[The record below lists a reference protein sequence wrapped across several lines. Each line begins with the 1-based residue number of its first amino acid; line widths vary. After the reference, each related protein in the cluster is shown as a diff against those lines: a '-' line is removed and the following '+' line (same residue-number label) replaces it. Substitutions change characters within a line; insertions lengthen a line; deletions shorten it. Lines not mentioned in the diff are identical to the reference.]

1 VHVWSAIVILDYRLR
16 RSVFLAATAFLIA
29 LAGART
35 VAGGGQW
42 GPWVPYG
49 YYGVNDLPASI
60 RIEAEPREA
69 QVFVDG
75 YYAGVVDDFDG
86 ASQRLRLAPGG
97 ATITLYL
104 EGYRTE
110 QRRLYLPP
118 GVDQRVRLTM
128 QRLAPGERSEPPMA
142 PGDGNDVQAGDVAR
156 AGDQPPPADVP
167 GREPSGER
175 VLTASM
181 RVGIL
186 ALRIDPADVEVLIDG
201 ERWVGAAGQPLIE
214 IRLAEGRH
222 RLEVRRAGL
231 TTYTQDV
238 LIQRDQT
245 LTLRIELR

>member
-1 VHVWSAIVILDYRLR
+1 MILDFRFHR
-16 RSVFLAATAFLIA
+16 FVVVVTTALLVAFV
-29 LAGART
+29 GART
-35 VAGGGQW
+35 MAGGGQG

-60 RIEAEPREA
+60 RIEVEPREA

-86 ASQRLRLAPGG
+86 ASQRLRLTPGG
-97 ATITLYL
+97 VTITLFL

-110 QRRLYLPP
+110 QQRLYLPP

-128 QRLAPGERSEPPMA
+128 QRLAPGERSEPPMV
-142 PGDGNDVQAGDVAR
+142 PGDGGDAQAGDVVR
-156 AGDQPPPADVP
+156 ADDRTPPADVP
-167 GREPSGER
+167 SEPAGER

-181 RVGIL
+181 RAGML
-186 ALRIDPADVEVLIDG
+186 ALRIEPADVEVLIDG
-201 ERWVGAAGQPLIE
+201 ERWAGAAGQPLIE

-222 RLEVRRAGL
+222 RVEVRRAGL